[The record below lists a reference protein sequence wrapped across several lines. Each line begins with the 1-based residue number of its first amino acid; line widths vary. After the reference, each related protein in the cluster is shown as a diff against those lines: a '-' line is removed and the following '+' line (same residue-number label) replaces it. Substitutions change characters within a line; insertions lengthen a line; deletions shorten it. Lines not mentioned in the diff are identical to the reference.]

1 MVDDNTHDD
10 VGGSVKHTGDQHD
23 QTHRHDGDA
32 RVVGVKQGQQGGDHA
47 KDDVAGRVTAAVGD
61 PSAYRQALGCAFFFI
76 HYAVPLI
83 SFFGAWSKR
92 SLPEWLQILSVRKLG
107 GVVYALAGFLL
118 PVCAGFDAPQSPC
131 IQGMRLLF
139 FTVIDAAGRRLAF
152 FAWFSSIDQ
161 LPEIQFFP
169 FGAGGRKYHPLVW
182 CEFNQYLLTAF
193 VGFVF
198 SMDKSNKKPW
208 LAVVTFVLR
217 NLSEV
222 SANFLC

>member
-1 MVDDNTHDD
+1 M
-10 VGGSVKHTGDQHD
+10 
-23 QTHRHDGDA
+23 
-32 RVVGVKQGQQGGDHA
+32 
-47 KDDVAGRVTAAVGD
+47 
-61 PSAYRQALGCAFFFI
+61 
-76 HYAVPLI
+76 
-83 SFFGAWSKR
+83 
-92 SLPEWLQILSVRKLG
+92 
-107 GVVYALAGFLL
+107 VYALAGFLL

-139 FTVIDAAGRRLAF
+139 FTVIDAAGRGLAF

-198 SMDKSNKKPW
+198 SMDKSNKKYRPVF
-208 LAVVTFVLR
+208 LSEISAQKPQMHPQSLQSNTPDSVVLR
-217 NLSEV
+217 PFQSLIPAHLWRRCEAHSRLSG
-222 SANFLC
+222 LRR